1 MYRKHHN
8 GQLSIEGFHVPFGGT
23 LDPDNRWVLFSSLM
37 PWEELE
43 ETYAPQFSPTTG
55 APAKSVRL
63 AFGALFIKQRL
74 GLSDEETVE
83 QIRENAY
90 LQFFLGFAGYSSK
103 APFDPSMMVHFRK
116 RFSEEDLK
124 RINELIAERGKAMVI
139 EAVSSPRDDDDSDD
153 PGAHAGTQISLDDLV
168 KPADWPE
175 GKNWGT
181 LTIDA
186 SCTPADITYPTDLKL
201 LNEAR
206 ESTERIIDDLCD
218 QDSDFR
224 KHKPRYDR
232 GRARAAFL
240 NVAKQKKPRRRKIKA
255 AIRRQLDYLQRSLD
269 AIDALIASGARLS
282 GLKPHWWRKLLVISE
297 LQRQQTILLY
307 AKTRSMPDRIVNL
320 VQRQVRPI
328 VRGKARAAVEFGAK
342 ISVSVRNGFAFL
354 HRISWDPFNESE
366 DLIPQAKKY
375 KQEHGCYPE
384 RICADRI
391 YINTKN
397 RNFCTRNNIRLSGKR
412 LGRPPKDP
420 VVNAGHK
427 KQLSADQRRRNEVE
441 GVFGAGKRKYSLR
454 LIMAR
459 LPKGAETSISMA
471 FLVMCAEKILRLLRL
486 FFVAIFTWFCA
497 WECPGWLWGALRNI
511 CCLETAESRAGAYQ
525 SFRAAYLPCLGLGL
539 S

>member
-8 GQLSIEGFHVPFGGT
+8 GQLSIEAFHLPFGGT
-23 LDPDNRWVLFSSLM
+23 LDPDNRWVIFSSLM

-43 ETYAPQFSPTTG
+43 ETYAPQFNPTTG
-55 APAKSVRL
+55 APAKPVRL
-63 AFGALFIKQRL
+63 AFGSLFIKQRL
-74 GLSDEETVE
+74 GLSDEETVQ

-90 LQFFLGFAGYSSK
+90 MQYFLGFTGYTSK
-103 APFDPSMMVHFRK
+103 VPFDPSMMVHFRK

-124 RINELIAERGKAMVI
+124 RINELIAERGKAMLI
-139 EAVSSPRDDDDSDD
+139 EAVSSQQDDDHPDD
-153 PGAHAGTQISLDDLV
+153 PGGDVGTQISIDDFV

-206 ESTERIIDDLCD
+206 ESTERIIDDLCE
-218 QDSDFR
+218 QNSDFR

-232 GRARAAFL
+232 DKARAAFL

-255 AIRRQLDYLQRSLD
+255 AIRRQLDYLQRNLD
-269 AIDALIASGARLS
+269 AIDALIASGASLS
-282 GLKPHWWRKLLVISE
+282 GLKAHWWQKLLVISE
-297 LQRQQTILLY
+297 LHRQQRILLY
-307 AKTRSMPDRIVNL
+307 SKTRSMPDRIVNL
-320 VQRQVRPI
+320 IQRHVRPI
-328 VRGKARAAVEFGAK
+328 ARGKARAAFEFGAK

-354 HRISWDPFNESE
+354 HRISWDPYNESE
-366 DLIPQAKKY
+366 DLISQAKKY
-375 KQEHGCYPE
+375 KREHGCYPE

-397 RNFCTRNNIRLSGKR
+397 RNFCTKNNIRLSGKR

-420 VVNAGHK
+420 EINAARK
-427 KQLSADQRRRNEVE
+427 QQLSADQRKRNEVE
-441 GVFGAGKRKYSLR
+441 GVFGAGKRKYSLQ

-459 LPKGAETSISMA
+459 LPKGAETLISMS

-486 FFVAIFTWFCA
+486 FFITISAWPCA
-497 WECPGWLWGALRNI
+497 WQRLGWLLVALRNI
-511 CCLETAESRAGAYQ
+511 CLLEAAESPV
-525 SFRAAYLPCLGLGL
+525 AA
-539 S
+539 